1 MQTNKEL
8 KIAIIVGIIM
18 VTICALVIIFHK
30 SDKKNNEIDI
40 QVYKVNEKEKIYER
54 CSVPTDFL
62 VQINSEYK
70 RAGRIPESK
79 RVIGQKIT
87 GLYKIVSGNDYI
99 AFDGEKDK
107 NYIYRGDTK
116 YLYEF
121 DSTMYN
127 LVIEACK

>member
-1 MQTNKEL
+1 MSQTRNRRRTSTRSSSGRSRQEYGEKQRR
-8 KIAIIVGIIM
+8 
-18 VTICALVIIFHK
+18 T
-30 SDKKNNEIDI
+30 KKNNEIDI

-62 VQINSEYK
+62 IQINSEYK
-70 RAGRIPESK
+70 RAGRLPESK